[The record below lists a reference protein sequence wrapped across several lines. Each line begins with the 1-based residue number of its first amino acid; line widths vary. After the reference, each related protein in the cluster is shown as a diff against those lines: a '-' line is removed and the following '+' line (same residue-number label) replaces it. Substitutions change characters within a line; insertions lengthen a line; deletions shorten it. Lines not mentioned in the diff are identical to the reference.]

1 MKNRSLILRPLA
13 LTATIALIVASRF
26 LPHMPNFSPLG
37 AIALFGGAHFEKR
50 WQAFIVP
57 LLSVFASDLVLNNV
71 IYAGYYDSFVFFYDG
86 FYWQYGAYVLTVLLG
101 MFYLRKIDPL
111 RVIGVSFASA
121 VLFFVVSNF
130 GVWAGGTMYTM
141 DAMGLFTCYVAA
153 IPFFKGTL
161 LGNVAYSAVLF
172 GAFALVERRLPS
184 LRRGSYAEV

>member
-1 MKNRSLILRPLA
+1 MARP
-13 LTATIALIVASRF
+13 
-26 LPHMPNFSPLG
+26 H
-37 AIALFGGAHFEKR
+37 
-50 WQAFIVP
+50 W
-57 LLSVFASDLVLNNV
+57 
-71 IYAGYYDSFVFFYDG
+71 SFVFFYDVL
-86 FYWQYGAYVLTVLLG
+86 YWQYGAYVLTVLLG
-101 MFYLRKIDPL
+101 TFFLRKIEPL

-161 LGNVAYSAVLF
+161 LGNVVYSAVLF